1 MGACASAAL
10 YAISVLVRL
19 EKSWKAAIQRLPS
32 SIMLR
37 KRFCPPTLVQRSTG
51 SWKMATSDRSARRS
65 RNVLFPEAMLP
76 STAIIKG
83 REVLDKIVEFFDI
96 EMLEVLVDE
105 EMAVRTQDHKSERS
119 MMIAVTP
126 TGGPGSSQPSP
137 RPPTP
142 PASQCQR

>member
-1 MGACASAAL
+1 MGARASAAL
-10 YAISVLVRL
+10 YAISALVRL

-37 KRFCPPTLVQRSTG
+37 KRFCPSTLVQRSTG
-51 SWKMATSDRSARRS
+51 SGKIATSDRSARRP

-83 REVLDKIVEFFDI
+83 REVVVAVDKMVEFFDVEML

-105 EMAVRTQDHKSERS
+105 EMAARSQDHKSERS
-119 MMIAVTP
+119 MMIAVVVTP
-126 TGGPGSSQPSP
+126 ST
-137 RPPTP
+137 R
-142 PASQCQR
+142 

>member
-1 MGACASAAL
+1 MGARASAAL
-10 YAISVLVRL
+10 YAISALVRL

-51 SWKMATSDRSARRS
+51 SGKMATSDRSARRS

-83 REVLDKIVEFFDI
+83 REVVVAVDKMEAFFDI
-96 EMLEVLVDE
+96 DKVEMLAVLVDE
-105 EMAVRTQDHKSERS
+105 EMAVRSQDHKSERS
-119 MMIAVTP
+119 MILMIAVIHSKLLENILP
-126 TGGPGSSQPSP
+126 
-137 RPPTP
+137 
-142 PASQCQR
+142 

>member
-1 MGACASAAL
+1 MGARASAAL

-51 SWKMATSDRSARRS
+51 SGKMATSDRSARKS

-83 REVLDKIVEFFDI
+83 REVMDKILEFFDI
-96 EMLEVLVDE
+96 EMLEVLVGE
-105 EMAVRTQDHKSERS
+105 EMAVRSQDHKLERS

-126 TGGPGSSQPSP
+126 STRS
-137 RPPTP
+137 
-142 PASQCQR
+142 

>member
-10 YAISVLVRL
+10 YAISALVRL
-19 EKSWKAAIQRLPS
+19 EKSWKAAIQRWPS

-51 SWKMATSDRSARRS
+51 SGKMATSDRSARRL

-83 REVLDKIVEFFDI
+83 REMVEVVDKMVEFFDI

-105 EMAVRTQDHKSERS
+105 EMAVRSQDHKSERS
-119 MMIAVTP
+119 MVVAVTP
-126 TGGPGSSQPSP
+126 FHQHLQHLNVEEEHG
-137 RPPTP
+137 
-142 PASQCQR
+142 